1 MLVFLTIVLS
11 LFFLVKSA
19 GVFVGQASSLAKKL
33 RVNEFLIGFTVVAI
47 GPKLTEQK

>member
-33 RVNEFLIGFTVVAI
+33 RVNEFLIGFTVVALGTTI
-47 GPKLTEQK
+47 PEKI